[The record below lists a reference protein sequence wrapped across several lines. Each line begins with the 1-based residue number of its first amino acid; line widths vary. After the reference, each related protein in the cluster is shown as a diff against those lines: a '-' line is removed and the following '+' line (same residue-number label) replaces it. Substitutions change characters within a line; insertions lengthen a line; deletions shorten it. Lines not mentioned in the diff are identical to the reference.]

1 MGERGDY
8 ALFRELKIYSVEC
21 YGFER
26 VQLIERAV
34 LFLFHMTVIP
44 AVGGGSYP
52 PAIFPKE
59 VMRMPYSLRSY
70 LWHISLIHVHH
81 LRRRD
86 L

>member
-8 ALFRELKIYSVEC
+8 ALFRELKICSDER

-34 LFLFHMTVIP
+34 LFLFHMTVVP
-44 AVGGGSYP
+44 AVGGGFYP

-59 VMRMPYSLRSY
+59 VMRMPYFFVFLTY
-70 LWHISLIHVHH
+70 GIFLFHIHH